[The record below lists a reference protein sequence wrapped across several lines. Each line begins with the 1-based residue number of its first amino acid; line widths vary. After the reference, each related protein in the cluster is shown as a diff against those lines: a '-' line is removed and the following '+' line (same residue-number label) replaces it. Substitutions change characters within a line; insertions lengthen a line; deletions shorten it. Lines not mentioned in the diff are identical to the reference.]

1 MQRIETSLGL
11 VPPHNGITLMN
22 NNTYQPLALTRITD
36 NRCSWREQYE
46 SHLRNTAEAAASE
59 YYKDFPRKVDYTF
72 GNLWQAIAFAVFM
85 LVSIYMIA
93 AYLNSQH

>member
-1 MQRIETSLGL
+1 MQSLKDSL
-11 VPPHNGITLMN
+11 EVVPPHNGITPMN

-85 LVSIYMIA
+85 LVSIYIIA

>member
-1 MQRIETSLGL
+1 
-11 VPPHNGITLMN
+11 MN
-22 NNTYQPLALTRITD
+22 DNKPNWMLTDAITRITD
-36 NRCSWREQYE
+36 NRSNWRREYE
-46 SHLRNTAEAAASE
+46 EHLHNTAEAAASE
-59 YYKDFPRKVDYTF
+59 YYKDFHRKVDYTF

>member
-1 MQRIETSLGL
+1 
-11 VPPHNGITLMN
+11 MN

-59 YYKDFPRKVDYTF
+59 YYKEHSAKIDYNC
-72 GNLWQAIAFAVFM
+72 GMLWQAIAFAVF
-85 LVSIYMIA
+85 LFISIYIVA
-93 AYLNSQH
+93 TYLNSQH

>member
-1 MQRIETSLGL
+1 
-11 VPPHNGITLMN
+11 MN
-22 NNTYQPLALTRITD
+22 NNYHPSSLTRVTD
-36 NRCSWREQYE
+36 YRAQWREEYE
-46 SHLRNTAEAAASE
+46 SHIRNKAEAAASE

-85 LVSIYMIA
+85 LVSIYIIA